1 VVYRRVLRYYSG
13 EEDGLGKLLGA
24 THLRHIILGFSV
36 LMLLLTSFI
45 GIFLRYEKGVIT
57 RRRQEVHHTTEE
69 TNYTR

>member
-1 VVYRRVLRYYSG
+1 
-13 EEDGLGKLLGA
+13 LLGA